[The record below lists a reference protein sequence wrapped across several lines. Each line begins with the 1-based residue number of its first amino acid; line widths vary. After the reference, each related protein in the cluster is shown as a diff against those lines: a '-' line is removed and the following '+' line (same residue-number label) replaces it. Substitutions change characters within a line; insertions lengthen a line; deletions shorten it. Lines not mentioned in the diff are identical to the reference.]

1 MKENNEGREKERNR
15 ETRKRQGTNERESEK
30 DEGHLPAGWLAEA
43 EDERKSDEGKRDSW
57 RSV

>member
-1 MKENNEGREKERNR
+1 MKENNEGREKERNS
-15 ETRKRQGTNERESEK
+15 ETRKRQGRMRERKGERK
-30 DEGHLPAGWLAEA
+30 MKGTCRLVEA